1 MPSMK
6 APPVA
11 LGLVFLTFRYRT
23 LHRGDFA
30 CTSPCSA
37 SCHDR
42 LYTDNGDCFYL
53 DTIYLDAATFNHAVA
68 SLRSR
73 FFTLPRL
80 CLLLRRPLFQAA
92 LCSKQHCVP
101 SSIVLLSEYNA
112 RWILGKSRTLRNR
125 AGRTLECTAIGR
137 WLRFDRHT
145 GRNRTANCYR
155 RPRRRG
161 PGISGCKRMWISVI
175 FLPSQA
181 GKDLYVLVAVA

>member
-1 MPSMK
+1 M
-6 APPVA
+6 
-11 LGLVFLTFRYRT
+11 
-23 LHRGDFA
+23 H
-30 CTSPCSA
+30 SA
-37 SCHDR
+37 SFSSRSVTGPFTAETLPAQAHAARHATIVYTRITVTVSISTQSISTQPHLIMQSR
-42 LYTDNGDCFYL
+42 LYV
-53 DTIYLDAATFNHAVA
+53 VA
-68 SLRSR
+68 SLRCR
-73 FFTLPRL
+73 GCVCCCGGPY
-80 CLLLRRPLFQAA
+80 
-92 LCSKQHCVP
+92 SKQHCVP

-145 GRNRTANCYR
+145 GRNRTANGYR